1 MKRSLKNNVITSV
14 YRCYAVMVRYS
25 TCPQCGTKKVEI
37 FPSKI
42 LKSYA
47 CLDCMEKA
55 MKQRDL
61 ELHNFSNGKV

>member
-1 MKRSLKNNVITSV
+1 
-14 YRCYAVMVRYS
+14 MVRYS
-25 TCPQCGTKKVEI
+25 TCPQCGAKKVEI

-42 LKSYA
+42 LKTYA

-61 ELHNFSNGKV
+61 QLQNGRNES